1 MENNAIY
8 LLFFNIGVYRFG
20 AGTMG
25 FDGITAGSFW
35 PICFCRQ
42 GRPECEQPE
51 LVPFVNGAGYDT
63 ESYHSKDFYFLK
75 GITRDTVYDLGDEK
89 ESLNV
94 LL

>member
-20 AGTMG
+20 SGTME
-25 FDGITAGSFW
+25 FDVITAGSFW

-51 LVPFVNGAGYDT
+51 IVPFVNGAGYDT

-89 ESLNV
+89 ECLNV

>member
-20 AGTMG
+20 SGLWDSTSLQPVR
-25 FDGITAGSFW
+25 F
-35 PICFCRQ
+35 
-42 GRPECEQPE
+42 GRFVFVGRAVKCEQPE
-51 LVPFVNGAGYDT
+51 IVPFVNGAGYDT

-89 ESLNV
+89 ECLNV

>member
-1 MENNAIY
+1 MEYNAIY

-20 AGTMG
+20 SGTMG
-25 FDGITAGSFW
+25 FDVITAGLFW

-51 LVPFVNGAGYDT
+51 IVPFVNGAGYDT

-89 ESLNV
+89 ECLNV